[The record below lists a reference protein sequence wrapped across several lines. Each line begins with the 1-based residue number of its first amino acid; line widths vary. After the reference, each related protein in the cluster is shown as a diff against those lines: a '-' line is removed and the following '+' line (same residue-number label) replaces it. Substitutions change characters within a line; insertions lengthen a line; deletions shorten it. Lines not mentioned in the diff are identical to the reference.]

1 MQQSRNDILKF
12 ISVLSIVT
20 LIVIASYFF
29 SFKLDVTEDNR
40 YSLHAETI
48 EFLKDIDE
56 VVTIK
61 VYLEGKDLP
70 PGFVKLKNSIR
81 QTLSEFSSYSGEA
94 IEYEFVNVLELNSKI
109 KQQREIQR
117 LQQIGLQYLPVERKT
132 ETGKSEFYVL
142 PGAEI
147 IFGSRTIGVNLLV
160 NNAGMSYDENFTRSI
175 EELEYKFS
183 NSLRKLFQNKQK
195 AVAFLQGQG
204 ESGQYQLQDLAT
216 TLSEYYLVG
225 PVLLTDEEGKYDVQA
240 LKNIDL
246 LIISKPKDVFPP
258 KALYIIDQFVMHGG
272 KLLVLNEGVVAG
284 LDSLRTSNFFPA
296 LEKTTEIE
304 DLLFQYG
311 VRLDKNLVQDIQ
323 CTQIPLQSTGQ
334 GNMSK
339 PKLAP
344 WVFFPLIFTEQNHII
359 NSNLNPLKM
368 EFASTLTPLEQK
380 KAKATVLLKTSGKNK
395 YLQTPTRIGFE
406 QAVSG
411 IDPKLFTDSAKA
423 LAVLLEGTFDSYFK
437 NRPIEASFKEH
448 PELGYRSESDS
459 TKILVVSDGDFAE
472 NPITA
477 NGQPLQLGADRY
489 SSIFFDNK
497 RFLLNAVNYL
507 LGDGAIIPVRSK
519 KVEMRLLDKEKLK
532 TDGDFYAWLNL
543 TLPIALITLIGL
555 TFYFIRKFRYG

>member
-1 MQQSRNDILKF
+1 MQQFQTDILKF
-12 ISVLSIVT
+12 LSIVAVA
-20 LIVIASYFF
+20 IVIIVASYFF
-29 SFKLDVTEDNR
+29 PIKLDVTEDNR
-40 YSLHAETI
+40 YSLHQETI
-48 EFLKDIDE
+48 ELLNEIDE
-56 VVTIK
+56 VVTVK
-61 VYLEGKDLP
+61 VYLDGKDLP

-81 QTLSEFSSYSGEA
+81 QTLNEFSSYSGEA
-94 IEYEFVNVLELNSKI
+94 IEYEFVNVLDLNSKI

-117 LQQIGLQYLPVERKT
+117 LQEIGIPYLPVQRKT

-147 IFGSRTIGVNLLV
+147 IFGSKTIGVNLLV
-160 NNAGMSYDENFTRSI
+160 NNSGMSYDENFNRSI

-183 NSLRKLFQNKQK
+183 NTLRKLFQKEQK
-195 AVAFLQGQG
+195 AVAFLQGHG
-204 ESGQYQLQDLAT
+204 ESGQYQLQDIAT

-225 PVLLTDEEGKYDVQA
+225 PVLLTDEEGNYDIHA

-246 LIISKPKDVFPP
+246 LVISKPKEVFQP
-258 KALYIIDQFVMHGG
+258 KALYIIDQFVMKGG

-334 GNMSK
+334 GNLSK
-339 PKLAP
+339 PKLSP

-368 EFASTLTPLEQK
+368 EFASTLTPLEQNT
-380 KAKATVLLKTSGKNK
+380 AKSTVLLKSSGKNN
-395 YLQTPTRIGFE
+395 YVQTPTRIGFE
-406 QAVSG
+406 QAVAG
-411 IDPKLFTDSAKA
+411 INPKLFTDTAKA
-423 LAVLLEGTFDSYFK
+423 LAVMLEGTFTSYFK
-437 NRPIEASFKEH
+437 NRPIEQSFKEH
-448 PELGYRSESDS
+448 PELGYRASSDS
-459 TKILVVSDGDFAE
+459 TKILVISDGDFAE

-477 NGQPLQLGADRY
+477 SGQPLQLGADRY
-489 SSIFFDNK
+489 SNVFFDNK

-507 LGDGAIIPVRSK
+507 LGDDAIIPVRSK
-519 KVEMRLLDKEKLK
+519 KVEMRLLNKEKMK
-532 TDGDFYAWLNL
+532 TEGDFYAWLNL
-543 TLPIALITLIGL
+543 LLPISIVVIIGL
-555 TFYFIRKFRYG
+555 TFFFIRKFRYG